1 MLINLSVRTEK
12 VAPDTTLT
20 QKMVEVA
27 YAILHRK
34 DPARRGLL
42 RLPYPLDD
50 LIYHHSL
57 MATSRA
63 SHNPSQTRDP
73 SKVK

>member
-1 MLINLSVRTEK
+1 MLTNLSVRTEE

-27 YAILHRK
+27 YAILHGK

-42 RLPYPLDD
+42 RLLYP
-50 LIYHHSL
+50 
-57 MATSRA
+57 
-63 SHNPSQTRDP
+63 
-73 SKVK
+73 

>member
-1 MLINLSVRTEK
+1 MLTNLSVRTEK

-27 YAILHRK
+27 YAILHGK

-42 RLPYPLDD
+42 KLLYP
-50 LIYHHSL
+50 
-57 MATSRA
+57 
-63 SHNPSQTRDP
+63 
-73 SKVK
+73 